1 VDAAELPKGTMT
13 IMFQITLLEDL
24 SYTRLRAADSGS
36 TSRVSEVEGSRSFI
50 FFVEARLDPLKHLR
64 WFWSEIVGENT
75 SMGVCTT
82 SPDSGFGTLKWYFT
96 FMNILKKNHMENKS
110 LSFSD
115 QSSNL
120 WVAQYISVFV
130 VIVPFFSVECNCKFK
145 FKQ

>member
-64 WFWSEIVGENT
+64 WF
-75 SMGVCTT
+75 
-82 SPDSGFGTLKWYFT
+82 
-96 FMNILKKNHMENKS
+96 
-110 LSFSD
+110 
-115 QSSNL
+115 
-120 WVAQYISVFV
+120 
-130 VIVPFFSVECNCKFK
+130 
-145 FKQ
+145 